1 MDVEL
6 LIDHANV
13 LTLDPSHPTA
23 EAIGVRDGRIV
34 WVGESEW
41 AKAHLTVGRTL
52 TVDGATVAPGFID
65 AHHHLVLLGY
75 WLSQIDCSYP
85 TVRTIDEIV
94 GAVQRRAASTP
105 PGEWVQGRGYDD
117 NRLESGRALTR
128 WDLDQASPAHPVYI
142 RHASGHMGVANSYA
156 LALGNLSKGVNDPF
170 GGHVFVDDAG
180 EPTGLLQERAQDLIP
195 LSFVPSSQK
204 ELDECIAVAGRA
216 YLAAGV
222 TSGHEAGIF
231 TKEEFVAFQ
240 DAATSGNLALR
251 TYMMLRNNF
260 LEAALAL
267 GMRTGL
273 GDDRL
278 KVGSLKVIGD
288 GSLIGR
294 TAVLSEPF
302 LEGETGFPLFT
313 QEELDDLVWKAH
325 SAGWQVAIHEVG
337 DHGIDMCLTSI
348 ERALARLPRPDHRH
362 RIEHCGVLT
371 EKLISRI
378 AALGVIPV
386 SQPPFILEYGDGF
399 LRHLGKDRCQLT
411 YPLRSLL
418 SADIPVA
425 GSSDSPVC
433 SYQPLV
439 GMKVC
444 LTESTTGG
452 ADFAP
457 GERVTVDEA
466 LTMYTKNG
474 AYAAFEE
481 DRKGSISPGKYADMV
496 VLGADP
502 HTTPAELL
510 DTIPVLATIQGGS
523 IVYES
528 PISSPVNA

>member
-1 MDVEL
+1 MDAEL

-13 LTLDPSHPTA
+13 LTLDPETPTA
-23 EAIGVRDGRIV
+23 QAIAVRDGRIT
-34 WVGESEW
+34 WVGESAW
-41 AKAHLTVGRTL
+41 AKAHLSVGRRL
-52 TVDGATVAPGFID
+52 DLGGATVAPGFID
-65 AHHHLVLLGY
+65 AHHHLILLGY

-85 TVRTIDEIV
+85 AVRSVDEIV
-94 GAVQRRAASTP
+94 GAVQRRVLATP
-105 PGEWVQGRGYDD
+105 PGDWIQGRGYDD
-117 NRLESGRALTR
+117 NKLPGGRRLTR
-128 WDLDQASPAHPVYI
+128 WDLDRVSPAHPVYV
-142 RHASGHMGVANSYA
+142 RHASGHMGVANSSA
-156 LALGNLSKGVNDPF
+156 LAMGGVIKGVNDPF
-170 GGHVFVDDAG
+170 GGHVFVDETG

-195 LSFVPSSQK
+195 LSFVPSSQR
-204 ELDECIAVAGRA
+204 ELADCIAVAGRA

-231 TKEEFVAFQ
+231 TREEFIAFQ
-240 DAATSGNLALR
+240 EAWSEGNLALR

-260 LEAALAL
+260 LEPALAL
-267 GMRTGL
+267 GLRTGL

-278 KVGSLKVIGD
+278 KVGSLKIIGD

-313 QEELDDLVWKAH
+313 QEELDELVWKAH

-337 DHGIDMCLTSI
+337 DHGIGMCLTAI
-348 ERALARLPRPDHRH
+348 ERALDRLPKPDHRH

-378 AALGVIPV
+378 AALGVVPV

-411 YPLRSLL
+411 YPLQSLL
-418 SADIPVA
+418 SAGIPVA

-444 LTESTTGG
+444 LTESTSGG

-457 GERVTVDEA
+457 GERITIDQA
-466 LTMYTKNG
+466 LAMYTKNG
-474 AYAAFEE
+474 AYAAFDD
-481 DRKGSISPGKYADMV
+481 DRKGTIAPGKYADMV
-496 VLGADP
+496 VLAADP
-502 HTTPAELL
+502 RTTPAELI
-510 DTIPVLATIQGGS
+510 DSIPVLATIQGGDL
-523 IVYES
+523 VYES
-528 PISSPVNA
+528 TISAAANA